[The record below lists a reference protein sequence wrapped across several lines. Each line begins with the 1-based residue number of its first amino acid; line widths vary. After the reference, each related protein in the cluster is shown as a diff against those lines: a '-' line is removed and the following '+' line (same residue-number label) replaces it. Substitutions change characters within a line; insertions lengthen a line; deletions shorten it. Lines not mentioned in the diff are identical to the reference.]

1 MRPDKRG
8 KEDLRAL
15 AEAER
20 AAFIGA
26 FVKQS
31 AVGPVKDD
39 VNTYLATLR
48 GPSVFAIGGRRLPNE
63 RREKVRMVQT
73 NVISTAQE
81 AGVANDIAVH
91 FDENRRDSRVF
102 GSSRRGDYIFTVR

>member
-1 MRPDKRG
+1 
-8 KEDLRAL
+8 
-15 AEAER
+15 
-20 AAFIGA
+20 
-26 FVKQS
+26 
-31 AVGPVKDD
+31 
-39 VNTYLATLR
+39 
-48 GPSVFAIGGRRLPNE
+48 
-63 RREKVRMVQT
+63 MVQT